1 MTNAAN
7 GSTYHLDIWP
17 NGSWLRMS
25 DNITSQHWSQQF
37 QVVPVGTIDDAAW
50 NSVDAGVLEWDGAT
64 ATVPNVTNVDTSTTP
79 TANGTIATSTGT
91 PNPHTG
97 VAAGVGAGV
106 GVAVLCIIAILI
118 WLFLRRRKT
127 QKQAR
132 YQQAD
137 SGHSSPFQM
146 VDVAPTKA
154 TQPEDELHEVEGDE
168 AGHELLAERERAE
181 APGDKRPR
189 YELPG

>member
-1 MTNAAN
+1 
-7 GSTYHLDIWP
+7 
-17 NGSWLRMS
+17 MS

-37 QVVPVGTIDDAAW
+37 QVVPVGTIDDEKWA
-50 NSVDAGVLEWDGAT
+50 SVDAGVLEWDGA
-64 ATVPNVTNVDTSTTP
+64 AGTVPNVTNVDTSTTP
-79 TANGTIATSTGT
+79 TTNGTAPTTATGKPES
-91 PNPHTG
+91 HTG

-106 GVAVLCIIAILI
+106 GVAVLCIIAGLI
-118 WLFLRRRKT
+118 WLFLRRRKA

-137 SGHSSPFQM
+137 SGHSSPFAM
-146 VDVAPTKA
+146 VDVAPTTAK
-154 TQPEDELHEVEGDE
+154 QPEDELHEVEGDE

-181 APGDKRPR
+181 APGDDRPR